1 MAAVPI
7 NPPTDGWSLTF
18 RPRDWAALTT
28 HLLRD
33 DGAHG
38 AVLLAKPSEGPR
50 GARLLVR
57 QVIPAIDRVDY
68 VRGTTGF
75 HALNPEFVRDC
86 AMRAH
91 ANGWAYVAV
100 HNHGGS
106 GRVRFSSIDLASHE
120 RGYPALVQLINRPV
134 VGLVLADG
142 AAAGD
147 IWLPDG
153 GRADLAEL
161 IVAGRTVRRLR
172 PTPASASSADGR
184 WDRQVRVF
192 GDAGQQVLSA
202 LRVGIVG
209 LGGAG
214 SMINEFISRLGV
226 GHLVLIDGDLASED
240 NLPRLVGAEP
250 NDVGVAKT
258 TIAARSAR
266 RANPGVTVDEFVREI
281 QRPDAQTALQG
292 CDFIFLAADS
302 HAARHF
308 VNQVIEQQLIPGV
321 QVGVKVPVSDDG
333 TVGRIHVATRPLI
346 PGNGCLWCN
355 QLIDPTKLALDLAP
369 ETARPAARYV
379 EELPAPSVIAL
390 NALAVAEAVNG
401 FMMGMTGLFNQEGD
415 PAYTVLFPRE
425 GDRQLHTPRRDPA
438 CGFCGDVRC

>member
-1 MAAVPI
+1 
-7 NPPTDGWSLTF
+7 
-18 RPRDWAALTT
+18 
-28 HLLRD
+28 LLPD

-38 AVLLAKPSEGPR
+38 AVLLAEPTEGPR

-57 QVIPAIDRVDY
+57 QVIPAIDGVDY

-75 HALNPEFVRDC
+75 HALRPEFVRDC

-100 HNHGGS
+100 HNHGGF

-120 RGYPALVQLINRPV
+120 RGYPALVQLIDRPV
-134 VGLVLADG
+134 IGLVLADG

-161 IVAGRTVRRLR
+161 IVAGRTVLRLR
-172 PTPASASSADGR
+172 PTPALASSAGGR

-192 GDAGQQVLSA
+192 GDIGQQVLSA

-226 GHLVLIDGDLASED
+226 GHLVLIDGDLASDD

-258 TIAARSAR
+258 TIAAHSAR
-266 RANPGVTVDEFVREI
+266 RANPGVTVDEFVREV
-281 QRPDAQTALQG
+281 QRPDAQAALQG

-302 HAARHF
+302 HSARHF
-308 VNQVIEQQLIPGV
+308 VNQVIEQRLIPGV

-333 TVGRIHVATRPLI
+333 TVGRIHVANRPLI

-379 EELPAPSVIAL
+379 DELPAPSVIAL

-401 FMMGMTGLFNQEGD
+401 FMMGMTGLLDEEGD

-438 CGFCGDVRC
+438 CGYCGDVRC

>member
-1 MAAVPI
+1 MLP
-7 NPPTDGWSLTF
+7 
-18 RPRDWAALTT
+18 
-28 HLLRD
+28 D

-38 AVLLAKPSEGPR
+38 AVLLAEPTEGPR

-57 QVIPAIDRVDY
+57 QVIPAIDGVDY

-75 HALNPEFVRDC
+75 HALRPEFVRDC

-100 HNHGGS
+100 HNHGGF

-120 RGYPALVQLINRPV
+120 RGYPALVQLIDRPV
-134 VGLVLADG
+134 IGLVLADG

-161 IVAGRTVRRLR
+161 IVAGRTVLRLR
-172 PTPASASSADGR
+172 PTPALASSAGGR

-192 GDAGQQVLSA
+192 GDIGQQVLSA

-226 GHLVLIDGDLASED
+226 GHLVLIDGDLASDD

-258 TIAARSAR
+258 TIAAHSAR
-266 RANPGVTVDEFVREI
+266 RANPGVTVDEFVREV
-281 QRPDAQTALQG
+281 QRPDAQAALQG

-302 HAARHF
+302 HSARHF
-308 VNQVIEQQLIPGV
+308 VNQVIEQRLIPGV

-333 TVGRIHVATRPLI
+333 TVGRIHVANRPLI

-379 EELPAPSVIAL
+379 DELPAPSVIAL

-401 FMMGMTGLFNQEGD
+401 FMMGMTGLLDEEGD

-438 CGFCGDVRC
+438 CGYCGDVRC

>member
-1 MAAVPI
+1 MAAAPI
-7 NPPTDGWSLTF
+7 NPPSDGWSLTF
-18 RPRDWAALTT
+18 RSRDWAVLTT
-28 HLLRD
+28 HLLRE

-38 AVLLAKPSEGPR
+38 AVLLAEPTEGPR

-57 QVIPAIDRVDY
+57 QVIPAIDQVDY

-75 HALNPEFVRDC
+75 HSLAPEFVRDC

-91 ANGWAYVAV
+91 AHGWAYVAV
-100 HNHGGS
+100 HNHGGYE
-106 GRVRFSSIDLASHE
+106 RVRFSDIDLASHE
-120 RGYPALVQLINRPV
+120 RGYPALVQLLDRPV
-134 VGLVLADG
+134 VGLVLAEG

-147 IWLPDG
+147 IWLPGG

-161 IVAGRTVRRLR
+161 VVAGQSVVRLR
-172 PTPASASSADGR
+172 PTPASASSTDGR

-192 GDAGQQVLSA
+192 GDIGQEVLGA
-202 LRVGIVG
+202 LRVAIVG

-226 GHLVLIDGDLASED
+226 GHLVLIDADLASED

-250 NDVGVAKT
+250 NDIGVAKT
-258 TIAARSAR
+258 IIAAHSAR
-266 RANPGVTVDEFVREI
+266 RANPDVMVDEFVGEV
-281 QRPDAQTALQG
+281 QRPDAQAALRG

-308 VNQVIEQQLIPGV
+308 VNQIVEHHLIPGV

-333 TVGRIHVATRPLI
+333 TVGRIHVAVRPLI

-369 ETARPAARYV
+369 EMARPAARYV
-379 EELPAPSVIAL
+379 EEVPAPSVIAL

-401 FMMGMTGLFNQEGD
+401 FMMGMTGLFDEEGD

-438 CGFCGDVRC
+438 CGFCGDVRR